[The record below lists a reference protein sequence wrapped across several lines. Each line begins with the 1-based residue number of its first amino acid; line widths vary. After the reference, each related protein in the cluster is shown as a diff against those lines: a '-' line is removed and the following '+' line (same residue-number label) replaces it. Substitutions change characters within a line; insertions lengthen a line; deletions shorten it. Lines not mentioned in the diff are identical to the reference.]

1 METILIVEDNRTYA
15 RTTANWLTRN
25 GVNTRYV
32 LSANAA
38 KEFLRNNEVDLVLSD
53 FRLGDCNGVELL
65 EWMKSHGYR
74 MPFLIMTGYG
84 DIPGA
89 VEALKRGAD
98 NYLPK
103 PVQTEKVPVS
113 YTHLTLPTIA

>member
-38 KEFLRNNEVDLVLSD
+38 KEFLRNNEVDRS
-53 FRLGDCNGVELL
+53 FRISVSVIVTAWNCSNG
-65 EWMKSHGYR
+65 
-74 MPFLIMTGYG
+74 
-84 DIPGA
+84 
-89 VEALKRGAD
+89 
-98 NYLPK
+98 
-103 PVQTEKVPVS
+103 
-113 YTHLTLPTIA
+113 